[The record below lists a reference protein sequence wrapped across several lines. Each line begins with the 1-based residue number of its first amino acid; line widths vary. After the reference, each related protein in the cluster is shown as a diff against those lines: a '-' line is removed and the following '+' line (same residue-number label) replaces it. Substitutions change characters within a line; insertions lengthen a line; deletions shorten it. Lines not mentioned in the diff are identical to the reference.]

1 MIKFTMPVNH
11 DDLLD
16 YESSQGFEINDS
28 TRQRVIG
35 YVKAEIASQA
45 HFYNYPLDEK
55 IDAFMS
61 SVDDVEFDGLL
72 FEFSNLELSINIT
85 TKVEFLM

>member
-1 MIKFTMPVNH
+1 MRGYNMIKFTMPVNH

-45 HFYNYPLDEK
+45 HFYNLQPK
-55 IDAFMS
+55 FNTAS
-61 SVDDVEFDGLL
+61 SVVLDGKRKPK
-72 FEFSNLELSINIT
+72 S
-85 TKVEFLM
+85 K

>member
-1 MIKFTMPVNH
+1 MLKFLMLSNH

-16 YESSQGFEINDS
+16 HTSYQGFQIDDT

-35 YVKAEIASQA
+35 YVKTEIASQA

-55 IDAFMS
+55 IDAIIS
-61 SVDDVEFDGLL
+61 SVDDIEFDGLFFKFKNDL
-72 FEFSNLELSINIT
+72 LSISIT
-85 TKVEFLM
+85 TKMECLM